1 MRMRPGVIASALVL
15 LLLAGGGSALAQ
27 TAAELFDAGVLQEI
41 HLSVNSR
48 DLATL
53 KAHTELNTHY
63 PADLTWTNKNIKV
76 RNVGIR
82 SRGAGSR
89 NPTKPGLLVQFDHY
103 TTGQKFLGLSAIVL
117 RNGQQDPSLIRNK
130 LAFTM
135 FEQMGLSAPRE
146 SFCKLYINNEY
157 MGVYTI
163 TEVVDGDFVRRVTG
177 ETDGTLFEYHNMFVW
192 NGEDLGAI
200 AAYKPILEARTHA
213 LDADTI
219 LYTPIQQLFREVN
232 GPDDAVW
239 LDRVQQYLDLDEFVR
254 HVAVETFIVEN
265 DGITGFHGMNNFY
278 LYRFQGTQKHRL
290 FAWDKDQA
298 FLFAPENAPVDPPQS
313 NILFRR
319 AMTYPQ
325 WKELYFQTLEQCAL
339 IAGTDNAM
347 ANQINQI
354 MAVILDAV
362 RADTKKQ
369 YTNDEFDAAVA
380 FLYDFAARRPQ
391 QVLTDVARLSKGS

>member
-1 MRMRPGVIASALVL
+1 MRIRPGVIAAAAVGLI
-15 LLLAGGGSALAQ
+15 LAWAGPARAQ
-27 TAAELFDAGVLQEI
+27 TAADLFDPSVLQEI
-41 HLSVNSR
+41 RLNVNSR
-48 DLATL
+48 DVASL
-53 KAHTELNTHY
+53 KAHSDLNTHY
-63 PADLTWTNKNIKV
+63 AADLQWRTTKV
-76 RNVGIR
+76 HNVAIR
-82 SRGAGSR
+82 SRGSGSR
-89 NPTKPGLLVQFDHY
+89 NPIKPGLLVQFDRY

-117 RNGQQDPSLIRNK
+117 RNGWQDPSLIRNK

-146 SFCKLYINNEY
+146 SFCRLFINNEY

-163 TEVVDGDFVRRVTG
+163 TEQVDGDFATRVTG

-192 NGEDLGAI
+192 NAEDLGAI
-200 AAYKPILEARTHA
+200 AAYKPILEARTHV
-213 LDADTI
+213 LDSDTI

-239 LDRVQQYLDLDEFVR
+239 LDRVQQYLDLNEFVR
-254 HVAVETFIVEN
+254 HVAVETFIAEN

-290 FAWDKDQA
+290 FVWDKDNA
-298 FLFAPENAPVDPPQS
+298 YLFPDSQVDPPQS

-319 AMTYPQ
+319 AMNYPE

-347 ANQINQI
+347 ANQIDQI
-354 MAVILDAV
+354 MAVIFSAV

-369 YTNDEFDAAVA
+369 YSNDEFDAGVQ
-380 FLYDFAARRPQ
+380 FLRNFATQRPQ
-391 QVLTDVARLSKGS
+391 QVLSDVARLRRTGS

>member
-1 MRMRPGVIASALVL
+1 MRMRPGVIAAAAIGLTFAC
-15 LLLAGGGSALAQ
+15 AGPALAQ
-27 TAAELFDAGVLQEI
+27 TSADLFDASVLQEI
-41 HLSVNSR
+41 RLNVNSR
-48 DLATL
+48 DLASL

-63 PADLTWTNKNIKV
+63 AADLQWRSIKV
-76 RNVGIR
+76 RNVAIR
-82 SRGAGSR
+82 SRGSGSR
-89 NPTKPGLLVQFDHY
+89 NPIKPGLLVEFDRY

-117 RNGQQDPSLIRNK
+117 RNGWQDPSLIRNK

-146 SFCKLYINNEY
+146 SFCKLFINNEY
-157 MGVYTI
+157 MGLYTI
-163 TEVVDGDFVRRVTG
+163 TEQVDGTFATRVTG
-177 ETDGTLFEYHNMFVW
+177 ETDGTLFEYHNMFIW
-192 NGEDLGAI
+192 NAEDLGSI
-200 AAYKPILEARTHA
+200 AAYKPILEPRTHV

-290 FAWDKDQA
+290 FVWDKDNA
-298 FLFAPENAPVDPPQS
+298 FLFPPESAPVDPPQS

-319 AMTYPQ
+319 AMNYPD
-325 WKELYFQTLEQCAL
+325 WRELYFRTLEQCAI

-347 ANQINQI
+347 ANQIDQI
-354 MAVILDAV
+354 MSVIFSAVQ
-362 RADTKKQ
+362 ADTKKQ
-369 YTNDEFDAAVA
+369 FSNADFDNAVN
-380 FLYDFAARRPQ
+380 FLRDFAARRPQ
-391 QVLTDVARLSKGS
+391 QVLTDVARLRKGS